1 MAGLCLLNVR
11 ELKLLE
17 IFFFPRPEILPLHR
31 CQPGKLAVDPGR
43 IRVLH
48 VPDVWHFFAQSN
60 LEDARCEIEI
70 VVTSPVAI
78 PGNPNSLIETTQMTP
93 LLATLHS
100 KTLCY
105 L

>member
-17 IFFFPRPEILPLHR
+17 IFFFSRPEILPLHR

-48 VPDVWHFFAQSN
+48 VPDVWHILH
-60 LEDARCEIEI
+60 LEHARCEIEI
-70 VVTSPVAI
+70 AVTSPVAI

-93 LLATLHS
+93 LRATLHS